1 MRQRF
6 FMFVQCKPGKTYE
19 VGQAILA
26 KKLEYVADISSISG
40 KWDLLLRI
48 EIDSRKDVAR
58 EIVGPI
64 SEVDGIKRTK
74 TIVAYEV
81 YNPDDVYFEE
91 D

>member
-1 MRQRF
+1 MDFLLYVR
-6 FMFVQCKPGKTYE
+6 CKPGKTSE
-19 VGQAILA
+19 VGIAMA
-26 KKLEYVADISSISG
+26 KLQMPQVREIYSISG

-64 SEVDGIKRTK
+64 SEVEGITRTK